1 MKTDTALIREDP
13 EQLFEK
19 NIVNVRKLVECIY
32 PTLPTHVD
40 KDELLTIA
48 LEAMWKVI
56 KRYDPDRNNEFWTF
70 AVKRVSGSIY
80 DELRKLDWMPRRTR
94 RLFNNVLKK
103 CDELMCKTGN
113 AVGLWE
119 ACDAL
124 GIRKEQAFWLRFASQ
139 ISFVSMQAP
148 AAGEGDGEELGDTIP
163 DESIV
168 HPSDTIDGEDELAR
182 LHGFI
187 DKFDE
192 HTRSILR
199 LYFWD
204 ENTLQK
210 IADIFG
216 VTDMCILKRIRRALE
231 RLRIFLT
238 TDAC

>member
-13 EQLFEK
+13 EQLFK
-19 NIVNVRKLVECIY
+19 NNVVNVRRLVECIY

-40 KDELLTIA
+40 KDELFTIA
-48 LEAMWKVI
+48 LEAMWGVI
-56 KRYDPDRNNEFWTF
+56 ERYDPDRDNEFWTF
-70 AVKRVSGSIY
+70 AVKRVRGSIY

-168 HPSDTIDGEDELAR
+168 HPSDTIDDGDELSR
-182 LHGFI
+182 LLGFI
-187 DKFDE
+187 DRLDE
-192 HTRSILR
+192 QTRSILR
-199 LYFWD
+199 SYFWD
-204 ENTLQK
+204 ENSLQK
-210 IADIFG
+210 VGQIFG
-216 VTDMCILKRIRRALE
+216 FTDMGILGMIRRAQDK
-231 RLRIFLT
+231 LRTFLT
-238 TDAC
+238 MEAC